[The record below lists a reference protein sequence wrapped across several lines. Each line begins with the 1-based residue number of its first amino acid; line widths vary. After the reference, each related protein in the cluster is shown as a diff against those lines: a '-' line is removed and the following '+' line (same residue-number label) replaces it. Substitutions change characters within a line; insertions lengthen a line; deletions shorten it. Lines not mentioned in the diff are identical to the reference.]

1 MKSIFP
7 KPYWLAA
14 VSLVAI
20 LFGLLTIKE
29 GASVIFSEQGRI
41 AAGDYVPFV
50 VWFNFIAGFFYVV
63 AGAGLWMR
71 RAWAVR
77 LAFVIAIATLAVYA
91 AFGIFVSLGNAYE
104 SRTVVAMALRFGI
117 WIVIALVSYRVILA
131 PARRT

>member
-50 VWFNFIAGFFYVV
+50 VWFNFLAGFFYVV

-117 WIVIALVSYRVILA
+117 WIVIAFVSYRVILA